1 MHFGF
6 VLAARVIYNKNPIY
20 FPQIGTAYAYYIGI
34 CVPHI
39 IYIYIVYYVPN
50 LNGQRGL
57 MSRVDYKFQS
67 VL

>member
-1 MHFGF
+1 MHFDF

-39 IYIYIVYYVPN
+39 IYIYCIMFRTETVSAASC
-50 LNGQRGL
+50 LGWIT
-57 MSRVDYKFQS
+57 S
-67 VL
+67 